1 MNGINNMKHNSIH
14 NMILVNDYYGSIYA
28 LSYLKYYKYNNWQD
42 AFEIEQSKQYLE
54 SWEIGQMLG
63 GN

>member
-1 MNGINNMKHNSIH
+1 
-14 NMILVNDYYGSIYA
+14 MILVNDYYGTIYA
-28 LSYLKYYKYNNWQD
+28 LSYLKYYKYNNWQG
-42 AFEIEQSKQYLE
+42 AFEIELEIEQSKQYLE